1 MEQRAANKEAARQA
15 NRVNQPPAMKQQQA
29 GRAQLASDLEANKQA
44 TVHTCKHCG
53 RNFDKSR
60 EGWFHKHES
69 DCPGP
74 VKKVDVQVGASNL
87 IGLLTSAHAE
97 YAEKQGS
104 TVTFTVQSRALL
116 DAELDLQLVD
126 GDLTVMAVRPTCMR
140 ANVHALAAPGSV
152 LTEAVHVPT
161 TPAAAQPQSTAHER
175 TPAPA
180 GPARRLS
187 PTDLHEV
194 GFPVQVTLRLPPP
207 PLKARGWATMIP
219 QRKPYKPPQ
228 EVEAFLRAEWNKN
241 KKVTAYLLA
250 KKLQEHFPHR
260 EELHD
265 LPLDIQKALNRY
277 YTEDRKKNKENQP
290 PE

>member
-1 MEQRAANKEAARQA
+1 
-15 NRVNQPPAMKQQQA
+15 MKQQQA

-194 GFPVQVTLRLPPP
+194 GFSCTSDP
-207 PLKARGWATMIP
+207 ATTASP
-219 QRKPYKPPQ
+219 SQSTW
-228 EVEAFLRAEWNKN
+228 LGDHDSAE
-241 KKVTAYLLA
+241 
-250 KKLQEHFPHR
+250 
-260 EELHD
+260 
-265 LPLDIQKALNRY
+265 KALQTTPGGGGIPTRRV
-277 YTEDRKKNKENQP
+277 EQE
-290 PE
+290 